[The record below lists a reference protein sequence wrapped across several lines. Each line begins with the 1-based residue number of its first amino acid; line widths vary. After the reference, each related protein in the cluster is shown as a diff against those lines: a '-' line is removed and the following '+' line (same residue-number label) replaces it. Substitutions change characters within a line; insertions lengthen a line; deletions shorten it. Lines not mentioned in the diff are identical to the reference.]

1 MRDKIIQDL
10 EQQRREADDKKK
22 QKHEFA
28 SEYYQDLAMQEQCKL
43 QAKRGE
49 KVNDQEYLKIGSY
62 QVDLLDQN
70 RQKVFDNMRKHQE
83 RNEAKQK
90 ALSNF
95 LQDDL
100 AQLSRKDEATYMKA
114 IEERNR
120 KEKEREDRDR

>member
-28 SEYYQDLAMQEQCKL
+28 SEYYQDLVMQEQWKL

-100 AQLSRKDEATYMKA
+100 A
-114 IEERNR
+114 
-120 KEKEREDRDR
+120 